1 MAVMVNAMRR
11 ETSVL
16 SSEGRVV
23 IPASIRRELG
33 LEPGATL
40 TFSAE
45 NGRVIMSTR
54 QAAIAE
60 LQRMFADARPEGAP
74 LMSEQLIAERR
85 AEAAREAEG

>member
-1 MAVMVNAMRR
+1 MVNAVRR

-23 IPASIRRELG
+23 IPASIRKQLG
-33 LEPGATL
+33 LEPGVTL

-45 NGRVIMSTR
+45 NGRVVMSTR

-60 LQRMFADARPEGAP
+60 LQRMFAEARPEGAP

-85 AEAAREAEG
+85 AEAVREAEG